1 MTNRRISY
9 LDHAWTD
16 VPIAIIAEQ
25 LRLPI
30 KTILHLASDGYIPLF
45 IRTQWHQMRYVS
57 IHVDHVEPL
66 STNPP
71 RATRHTVNDSTTG
84 VTNLGD
90 EGMIGFF
97 LSNDDCREL
106 VYKRKICRSFFPS
119 AVRKRFAHLK
129 QVHPTPGF
137 LPVSGAP
144 RLAPDGWRVACFSK
158 EVLPNPDVEGS
169 NALLQEFDITS
180 NNLYARKEDIEAFID
195 VIDSNSFLTDL
206 LVEEEDQASDSA
218 KIAHVVDEKPAYVSK
233 KLAHLIE
240 TSERFWYTRTPVDP
254 KDYEGKREKSRLALQ
269 DREFR
274 ACFDKGTPSEGV
286 IAAALQFIE
295 PVFARAKAP
304 EAEKKAWPWYLTP
317 ELLVLLAASKLYW
330 SPPHVDLDEVA
341 THPKNSAIEA
351 YLCSRG
357 IPGNKADYAMTLI
370 RPEGAARGR
379 PVPTSPTPHLLQ
391 RWVHAKS

>member
-1 MTNRRISY
+1 MTNRRIAH
-9 LDHAWTD
+9 LDHTWTD
-16 VPIAIIAEQ
+16 IPIAIVAEQ
-25 LRLPI
+25 LSLPI

-45 IRTQWHQMRYVS
+45 IRTQWRQVRYVS
-57 IHVDHVEPL
+57 IHVDRVNPL
-66 STNPP
+66 STNV
-71 RATRHTVNDSTTG
+71 TEHTVNDSTIG
-84 VTNLGD
+84 VTGLDD
-90 EGMIGFF
+90 EGVIGFF

-129 QVHPTPGF
+129 QVHPTPSF
-137 LPVSGAP
+137 LAVSGSP
-144 RLAPDGWRVACFSK
+144 ELAPDGWRVACFSK
-158 EVLPNPDVEGS
+158 EDPPIFGVKGN

-206 LVEEEDQASDSA
+206 LVEEQGQASDSA

-233 KLAHLIE
+233 KLVHLIE
-240 TSERFWYTRTPVDP
+240 TSERFWYTRTPIDP
-254 KDYEGKREKSRLALQ
+254 KDYEARREKSRLALQ

-274 ACFDKGTPSEGV
+274 TCFDKGTPSEGV

-304 EAEKKAWPWYLTP
+304 EAIRQAWSWYLTP

-330 SPPHVDLDEVA
+330 SPPYVDLDEVA

-357 IPGNKADYAMTLI
+357 IQGNHANYAMTLI

-379 PVPTSPTPHLLQ
+379 PVPTSPAPHLLQ
-391 RWVHAKS
+391 RRVHAKN